1 MSLLVVRRV
10 DYEYAQS
17 INTVNF
23 FDSCFKSCI
32 LKTHREKQPDTVWT
46 GVEMKHKKE
55 SEQ

>member
-1 MSLLVVRRV
+1 M